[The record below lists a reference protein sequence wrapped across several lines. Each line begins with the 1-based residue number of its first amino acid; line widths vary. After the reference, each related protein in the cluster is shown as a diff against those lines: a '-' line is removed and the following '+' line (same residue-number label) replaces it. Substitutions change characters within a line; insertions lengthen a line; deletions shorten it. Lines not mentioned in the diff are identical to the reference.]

1 MRAAYIQHE
10 DFVMKAITTRGARDI
25 DAPNV
30 FENTDMPLAAPGR
43 LDLQVRIDA
52 VAVNPVDTKI
62 RAGALGHISE
72 PTILGWD
79 AVGRV
84 EAVGNDVT
92 HFQPG
97 DRVYYAGEV
106 DRPGCN
112 AEQQIVDSRLVAH
125 APKTLSDEQAA
136 AMPLTALTAW
146 EGLFDKLGLA
156 QDDTAHST
164 QTLLVINGAG
174 GVGSSVIQLARQ
186 LTGLTIIATAS
197 RDETAD
203 WCRTLGAHAVVNHH
217 DLISELRNAGHDAV
231 DYIFNCHDIGVHW
244 DNMVELIRPL
254 GRIVAIAETEQTVD
268 INALQPKAASFCW
281 EFMFARP
288 MHGHHPERHGE
299 ILAELA
305 NLLDQGRI
313 QTTLG
318 DIIGPLNVDNLTEA
332 HRQLESGRT
341 RGKLVLTAI
350 A

>member
-1 MRAAYIQHE
+1 MRLFRIQPK
-10 DFVMKAITTRGARDI
+10 DFIMKAITTRGASDI

-30 FENTDMPLAAPGR
+30 FEDTDMPLASPGR

-62 RAGALGHISE
+62 RAGALGNISE

-84 EAVGNDVT
+84 EAVGDAVT

-125 APKTLSDEQAA
+125 APKTLNDEQAA
-136 AMPLTALTAW
+136 AMPLTSLTAW

-156 QDDTAHST
+156 QDDTAHSE

-203 WCRTLGAHAVVNHH
+203 WCRTLGAHAVINHH
-217 DLISELRNAGHDAV
+217 DLIPELRAAGHETV

-268 INALQPKAASFCW
+268 INALQPKAATFCW

-288 MHGHHPERHGE
+288 MHGYHPERHGE

-305 NLLDQGRI
+305 TLLDEGRI
-313 QTTLG
+313 HTTLG
-318 DIIGPLNVDNLTEA
+318 NVIGPLSVDNLTKA

-341 RGKLVLTAI
+341 RGKLVLTAL